1 MKVKVEPE
9 AEDDAGRRNED
20 AGDDVFE
27 IRGSKT
33 LADLRV
39 VVEKYIVRPW
49 EENKDEHEDVSL
61 WDSQREA
68 PRVSQ
73 NQEMLKTLIGFGEKK
88 AIHGGPKQAKIGT

>member
-1 MKVKVEPE
+1 MKVEPE

-20 AGDDVFE
+20 AGDDVFQ

-49 EENKDEHEDVSL
+49 EENKEEHEEVS
-61 WDSQREA
+61 W
-68 PRVSQ
+68 
-73 NQEMLKTLIGFGEKK
+73 MGF
-88 AIHGGPKQAKIGT
+88 AFHCTIDRFSFLFLLSLSLFLCFIFCVIFFPA